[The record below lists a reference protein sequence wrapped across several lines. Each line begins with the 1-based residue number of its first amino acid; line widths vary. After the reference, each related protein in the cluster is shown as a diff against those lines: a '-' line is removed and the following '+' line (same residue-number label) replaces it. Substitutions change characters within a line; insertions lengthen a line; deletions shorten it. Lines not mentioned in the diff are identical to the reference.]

1 MSGHSKWSTI
11 KRKKEKT
18 DAQRAKIFTKIG
30 REMTVCVKQSGPDP
44 SSNTKLKD
52 LIIKAKANNVPSD
65 NIERVI
71 KKAAGGDD
79 KNTYEE
85 ITYEGYGPSGVAIL
99 VKTLTDNRNRTAA
112 DLRHYFDKY
121 GGNMGSIGCVSF
133 MFNEKGIII
142 IDKEKANE
150 DQLMELALEAGASD
164 FSSDND
170 CYEIS
175 TEVADFHTVRDALEN
190 AGYEL
195 ESAEIDF
202 IADNYVS
209 LDEQSIVKMEK
220 LLDMFDDNDDVQ
232 DVYHNWEN

>member
-170 CYEIS
+170 CYEMS